1 MLFCFSIIYRLV
13 FGGDCISPPFFC
25 KNIRYNKFIYCNTLV
40 CILNIFYICIPI
52 YSSRTDRYY
61 V

>member
-1 MLFCFSIIYRLV
+1 MYISSIFCIYIN
-13 FGGDCISPPFFC
+13 GD
-25 KNIRYNKFIYCNTLV
+25 KFIYCNTVV
-40 CILNIFYICIPI
+40 CMLNMFYICIPI